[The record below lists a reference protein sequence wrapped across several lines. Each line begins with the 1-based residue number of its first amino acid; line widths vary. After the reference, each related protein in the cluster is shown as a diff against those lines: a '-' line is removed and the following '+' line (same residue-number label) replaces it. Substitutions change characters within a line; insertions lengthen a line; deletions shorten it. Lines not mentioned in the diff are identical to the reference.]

1 MLNQLEFRQKTQN
14 GGWGRE
20 QFTFNELNTKP
31 RLWEN
36 ETVHKV
42 KKPTGEGGEG
52 RSGQRR
58 IDDLVK
64 VVVLDDLTESRILR
78 KRTENRVE
86 VMSK

>member
-52 RSGQRR
+52 RSG
-58 IDDLVK
+58 
-64 VVVLDDLTESRILR
+64 
-78 KRTENRVE
+78 
-86 VMSK
+86 